1 MAEKCYVGI
10 DTSNYTTSLAVA
22 DEAGRVVANLK
33 LLLPVKEGG
42 RGLRQSEAVFAHVKN
57 LPVLMPQL
65 ERVLTDYAPAAVGVS
80 VRPRDAEGS
89 YMPCFL
95 TGEVA
100 AESMAAGLHLP
111 IHRFSHQSG
120 HLAAALYSSGATEAL
135 SGRSFGAFHVSGGT
149 TEMLLVH
156 PRNNDFAVE
165 LVGGSADLHAGQ
177 AVDRI
182 GVALG
187 LSFPCGPALEKLAA
201 TNTKKIPKPRISV
214 KDGTCNLS
222 GLENLA
228 LDLYNRT
235 EDKAL
240 TAAYVLA
247 FLTETLAAM
256 SRFLRE
262 KNGPLPLLFAGGVMS
277 NRIIADGLRQR
288 LGGDVYFAEPAFSA
302 DNAAGIALL
311 CRTRALE
318 SAD

>member
-111 IHRFSHQSG
+111 IHRFSHQNG
-120 HLAAALYSSGATEAL
+120 HLMAALYSSGATEAL
-135 SGRSFGAFHVSGGT
+135 AGRTFGAFHVSGGT
-149 TEMLLVH
+149 TELLLVR
-156 PRNNDFAVE
+156 PNGTDFTVE
-165 LVGGSADLHAGQ
+165 LLGGSADLHAGQ

-187 LSFPCGPALEKLAA
+187 LSFPCGPVLERLAA
-201 TNTKKIPKPRISV
+201 TNTARIPRPRISV
-214 KDGTCNLS
+214 REGVCNLS

-228 LDLYNRT
+228 LELYKKSG
-235 EDKAL
+235 DKAL
-240 TAAYVLA
+240 TAAFVLR
-247 FLTETLAAM
+247 FLSETLGKMAEW
-256 SRFLRE
+256 LRE
-262 KNGPLPLLFAGGVMS
+262 QHGELPILFSGGVMS
-277 NRIIADGLRQR
+277 NRIIAAELRER
-288 LGGDVYFAEPAFSA
+288 LGNVYFAEPAFSA

-311 CRTRALE
+311 CRARALAE
-318 SAD
+318 